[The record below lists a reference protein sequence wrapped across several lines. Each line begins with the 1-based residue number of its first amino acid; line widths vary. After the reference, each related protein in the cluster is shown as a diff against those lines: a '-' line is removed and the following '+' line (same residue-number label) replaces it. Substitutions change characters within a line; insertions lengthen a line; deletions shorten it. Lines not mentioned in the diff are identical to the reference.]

1 MRKDVIEKDFL
12 NKLMEGFFITDVIEV
27 DYTGVRTHS
36 FYFNGADGFDGRA
49 DGALRSYAQGLGLTK
64 EDIIFLQDD
73 TFSNNGK
80 EGFMFTKKGIV
91 SSETNGI
98 IPYKFIR
105 KIRRDDS
112 HFDLIMI
119 NDDVISIGGSM
130 ATEKSSVF
138 VNKINGVLQ
147 DRDVVDGFEYLR
159 REENNGK
166 DGKYI
171 FNFKKK
177 SSSSDSSCFI
187 TTAVCSSLK
196 KPDDCDELM
205 AMRWLRDKLRVEDS
219 DMSALIEEYYRVAPL
234 VVKKI
239 DNSAEASAVY
249 RQLWEK
255 SISKIYN
262 NIKEKD
268 YHDAKLGYI
277 SMLEDLC
284 VRYNEPLAP
293 GIKERVNKV
302 RSRKH

>member
-1 MRKDVIEKDFL
+1 MRKEVIEKDFL
-12 NKLMEGFFITDVIEV
+12 NKLLKGFMITDVIEV
-27 DYTGVRTHS
+27 DYTGVRTHT

-80 EGFMFTKKGIV
+80 EGFMFTKKGVV

-98 IPYKFIR
+98 IPYRFIR
-105 KIRRDDS
+105 TVRRDDS

-119 NDDVISIGGSM
+119 NNDVISIGGSM
-130 ATEKSSVF
+130 ATEKGSVF
-138 VNKINGVLQ
+138 VSKINSVLQ
-147 DRDVVDGFEYLR
+147 DKDVVDGFEHIR
-159 REENNGK
+159 KEENNGEE
-166 DGKYI
+166 GTYV

-177 SSSSDSSCFI
+177 SSDSGCFI
-187 TTAVCSSLK
+187 TTAVCSSLN

-205 AMRWLRDKLRVEDS
+205 SMRRLRDKLRNEDS

-239 DNSAEASAVY
+239 DNSSDAPAVY

-255 SISKIYN
+255 SISKIYYD
-262 NIKEKD
+262 IKEED
-268 YHDAKLGYI
+268 YHDAKLSYI

-284 VRYNEPLAP
+284 VRYDEPLAP
-293 GIKERVNKV
+293 GIKERINKV
-302 RSRKH
+302 RSGKH

>member
-12 NKLMEGFFITDVIEV
+12 NKLYKGFMITDVIEV
-27 DYTGVRTHS
+27 DYAGVRTHS

-49 DGALRSYAQGLGLTK
+49 DGALHSYAQGLGLTK

-119 NDDVISIGGSM
+119 NDTLISIGGSM
-130 ATEKSSVF
+130 ATEKSSIF
-138 VNKINGVLQ
+138 VNKINSVLQ
-147 DRDVVDGFEYLR
+147 DKDVVDGFEQIR
-159 REENNGK
+159 KEENNGEE
-166 DGKYI
+166 GQYI

-187 TTAVCSSLK
+187 TTAVCSSLN

-205 AMRWLRDKLRVEDS
+205 SMRWLRDKLRVEDS
-219 DMSALIEEYYRVAPL
+219 DMAALIEEYYRVAPL
-234 VVKKI
+234 VVRKI
-239 DNSAEASAVY
+239 DNSSDAPVVY
-249 RQLWEK
+249 RHLWK
-255 SISKIYN
+255 NSISQIYGD
-262 NIKEKD
+262 IKKKD
-268 YHDAKLGYI
+268 YHEAKLRYI

-284 VRYNEPLAP
+284 VRYDEPLAP

-302 RSRKH
+302 RSRKR

>member
-1 MRKDVIEKDFL
+1 MRKDVIEKEFL
-12 NKLMEGFFITDVIEV
+12 NKLLKGFMITDVIEV
-27 DYTGVRTHS
+27 DYAGVRTHT
-36 FYFNGADGFDGRA
+36 FYFNGADGFDGRV

-119 NDDVISIGGSM
+119 NDDIISIGGSM
-130 ATEKSSVF
+130 ATEKGSIF
-138 VNKINGVLQ
+138 VNKINSVLQ
-147 DRDVVDGFEYLR
+147 DRDVVDGFEYIR
-159 REENNGK
+159 KEENNGEE
-166 DGKYI
+166 GTYI

-187 TTAVCSSLK
+187 TTAVCSSLN

-205 AMRWLRDKLRVEDS
+205 SMRWLRDKLRVEDS
-219 DMSALIEEYYRVAPL
+219 DMAVLIEEYYRVAPL

-239 DNSAEASAVY
+239 DSKMDASKVY
-249 RQLWEK
+249 RQLWES
-255 SISKIYN
+255 SISKIYQ
-262 NIKEKD
+262 NIKQKE
-268 YHDAKLGYI
+268 YRQAKLQYI
-277 SMLEDLC
+277 SMLVDLC
-284 VRYNEPLAP
+284 RRYDEPLAK
-293 GIKERVNKV
+293 GIPERICSVQK
-302 RSRKH
+302 S